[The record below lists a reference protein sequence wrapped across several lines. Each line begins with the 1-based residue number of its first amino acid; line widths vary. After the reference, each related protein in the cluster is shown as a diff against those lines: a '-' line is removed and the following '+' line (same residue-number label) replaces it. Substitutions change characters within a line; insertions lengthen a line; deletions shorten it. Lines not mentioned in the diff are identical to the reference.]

1 MNIIITSDNIKT
13 KSFNLNKISAS
24 LLTLLFFLIILL
36 ISMIT
41 GYFFLKYSVNNQT
54 PFLKESLNLVI
65 QQEVQSSRKLVNL
78 NLKIM
83 RENLTAFEN
92 RITTLEF
99 LSYKLAESSGINL
112 NSYKKIIDQN
122 INKHKNSEVISMSES
137 LFDNN
142 KYKMIDNKIKNLD
155 DSYAFLEQFFYK
167 KKSES
172 KTYPSGIPI
181 KKGSRSSNFGWRIDP
196 FTKVKT
202 FHEGTDFV
210 AKTGEPILAAAG
222 GFVIFAGSH
231 YQYGNMIDIDHGN
244 GLTTR
249 YAHADKLLVNVGQL
263 ILPGEKIA
271 LVGSTGRS
279 TGPHLHYE
287 IRMNN
292 IPRNPNRYLSK
303 KKKKEL

>member
-13 KSFNLNKISAS
+13 KSFNLNKFSAS
-24 LLTLLFFLIILL
+24 LLTFLFFLIILF
-36 ISMIT
+36 ISMIIC
-41 GYFFLKYSVNNQT
+41 YFFLKYSVNNQT
-54 PFLKESLNLVI
+54 PFLKKSLNLVI
-65 QQEVQSSRKLVNL
+65 QQEVKSSRKLVDL

-83 RENLTAFEN
+83 RENLSTFEN

-99 LSYKLAESSGINL
+99 LSHKLAESSGIDL
-112 NSYKKIIDQN
+112 NSFKKIIDQN
-122 INKHKNSEVISMSES
+122 SNNHKSSEVISMSES
-137 LFDNN
+137 LFDNK
-142 KYKMIDNKIKNLD
+142 KYKMIDYRIKNLD

-167 KKSES
+167 KKSEN

-222 GFVIFAGSH
+222 GFVIFSGAH

-244 GLTTR
+244 GLSTR

-263 ILPGEKIA
+263 VLPGEKIA

-303 KKKKEL
+303 KRK

>member
-1 MNIIITSDNIKT
+1 MII
-13 KSFNLNKISAS
+13 
-24 LLTLLFFLIILL
+24 
-36 ISMIT
+36 

-54 PFLKESLNLVI
+54 PFLKKSLNLVI
-65 QQEVQSSRKLVNL
+65 QQEVHSSRKLVDL

-83 RENLTAFEN
+83 RENLSAFEN
-92 RITTLEF
+92 RITTLEL

-112 NSYKKIIDQN
+112 NSFKKIIDQN
-122 INKHKNSEVISMSES
+122 SNNHKSSEVISMSES
-137 LFDNN
+137 LFDNK

-167 KKSES
+167 KKSEN
-172 KTYPSGIPI
+172 KTYPSVIPI

-222 GFVIFAGSH
+222 GFVIFSGSH

-244 GLTTR
+244 GLSTR

-263 ILPGEKIA
+263 VLPGEKIA

-303 KKKKEL
+303 KRK

>member
-1 MNIIITSDNIKT
+1 MNIIITSESTKT
-13 KSFNLNKISAS
+13 KSFNLNKVTIF
-24 LLTLLFFLIILL
+24 LLTISFFLIILFISLL
-36 ISMIT
+36 IS
-41 GYFFLKYSVNNQT
+41 YVFLKYSVNNQT

-65 QQEVQSSRKLVNL
+65 KNEVKDSRKLVDL

-83 RENLTAFEN
+83 RENLVSFEN
-92 RITTLEF
+92 RIKNLEF
-99 LSYKLAESSGINL
+99 LSHKIAESSGINL
-112 NSYKKIIDQN
+112 KSFKKTINKN
-122 INKHKNSEVISMSES
+122 INEHKNSEVISMSES
-137 LFDNN
+137 LFDSR
-142 KYKMIDNKIKNLD
+142 KYKLIDNKIKNLD
-155 DSYAFLEQFFYK
+155 DSYVFLEQFFYK
-167 KKSES
+167 KNSEN

-196 FTKVKT
+196 FTKIKT

-210 AKTGEPILAAAG
+210 AKIGEPILAAAG

-249 YAHADKLLVNVGQL
+249 YAHANKLLVNVGEL
-263 ILPGEKIA
+263 VLPGEKIA

-287 IRMNN
+287 IRKNN
-292 IPRNPNRYLSK
+292 IPRNPNRYLSRK
-303 KKKKEL
+303 VK

>member
-13 KSFNLNKISAS
+13 KSFNLNKFSAS
-24 LLTLLFFLIILL
+24 LLTLLFFLIILFT
-36 ISMIT
+36 SMII

-54 PFLKESLNLVI
+54 PFLKKSLNLVI
-65 QQEVQSSRKLVNL
+65 QQEVNSSRKLVDL

-83 RENLTAFEN
+83 RENLSTFEN

-99 LSYKLAESSGINL
+99 LSYKLAESNGINL
-112 NSYKKIIDQN
+112 KSFKKTIDQN
-122 INKHKNSEVISMSES
+122 SNKHKSSEVISMSES
-137 LFDNN
+137 LFDNK
-142 KYKMIDNKIKNLD
+142 KYNMIDSKIKNLD

-167 KKSES
+167 KESED

-210 AKTGEPILAAAG
+210 AKNGEPILAAAG
-222 GFVIFAGSH
+222 GFVVFSGLH
-231 YQYGNMIDIDHGN
+231 YQYGNMIDIEHGN
-244 GLTTR
+244 GLSTR

-263 ILPGEKIA
+263 VLPGEKIA

-303 KKKKEL
+303 KRK

>member
-13 KSFNLNKISAS
+13 KSFNLNKLSAS
-24 LLTLLFFLIILL
+24 LLTLFFFLIILFT
-36 ISMIT
+36 SMII

-54 PFLKESLNLVI
+54 PFLKKSLNIVI
-65 QQEVQSSRKLVNL
+65 QQEVLSSRKLVDL

-83 RENLTAFEN
+83 RENLSNFEN

-112 NSYKKIIDQN
+112 NSFKKTIDQN
-122 INKHKNSEVISMSES
+122 SNKHKSSEVVSMSES
-137 LFDNN
+137 LFDNK

-155 DSYAFLEQFFYK
+155 DSYAFLEQFYYK
-167 KKSES
+167 KNSEN

-222 GFVIFAGSH
+222 GFVIFSGSH

-244 GLTTR
+244 GLSTR
-249 YAHADKLLVNVGQL
+249 YAHADKLLVNVGKL
-263 ILPGEKIA
+263 VLPGEKIA

-303 KKKKEL
+303 KRK

>member
-13 KSFNLNKISAS
+13 KSFNLNKFSAS
-24 LLTLLFFLIILL
+24 LLTLLFFLIILFT
-36 ISMIT
+36 SMII

-54 PFLKESLNLVI
+54 PFLKKSLNLVI
-65 QQEVQSSRKLVNL
+65 QQEVNSSRKLVDL

-83 RENLTAFEN
+83 RENLSTFEN

-112 NSYKKIIDQN
+112 KSFKKIIDQN
-122 INKHKNSEVISMSES
+122 SKNHKSSEVISMSES
-137 LFDNN
+137 LFDNK

-167 KKSES
+167 KKSEN

-222 GFVIFAGSH
+222 GFVIFSGAH

-244 GLTTR
+244 GLSTR

-263 ILPGEKIA
+263 VLPGEKIA

-303 KKKKEL
+303 KRK

>member
-13 KSFNLNKISAS
+13 KSFNLNKFSAS
-24 LLTLLFFLIILL
+24 LLTLLFFLIMIFT
-36 ISMIT
+36 SMII

-54 PFLKESLNLVI
+54 PFLKKSLNLVI
-65 QQEVQSSRKLVNL
+65 QQEVQSSRKLVDL

-83 RENLTAFEN
+83 RENLSAFEN

-112 NSYKKIIDQN
+112 KSFKKIIDQN
-122 INKHKNSEVISMSES
+122 SNNHKNSEVISMSES
-137 LFDNN
+137 LFDNK

-167 KKSES
+167 KKSEN

-222 GFVIFAGSH
+222 GFVIFSGTH

-244 GLTTR
+244 GLSTR

-263 ILPGEKIA
+263 VLPGEKIA

-303 KKKKEL
+303 KRK

>member
-13 KSFNLNKISAS
+13 KSFNLNKFSAS
-24 LLTLLFFLIILL
+24 ILTLLFFLIILFT
-36 ISMIT
+36 SMILS
-41 GYFFLKYSVNNQT
+41 YFFLKYSVNNQT
-54 PFLKESLNLVI
+54 PFLKKSLNLVI
-65 QQEVQSSRKLVNL
+65 QQEVQSSRKLVDL

-83 RENLTAFEN
+83 RENLSAFEN

-112 NSYKKIIDQN
+112 NSFKKIIDQN
-122 INKHKNSEVISMSES
+122 SNNHKNSEVISMSES
-137 LFDNN
+137 LFDNK

-167 KKSES
+167 KKSEN
-172 KTYPSGIPI
+172 KAYPSGVPI

-222 GFVIFAGSH
+222 GFVIFSGSH
-231 YQYGNMIDIDHGN
+231 YQYGNMIDLDHGN

-263 ILPGEKIA
+263 VLPGEKIA

-303 KKKKEL
+303 KRK

>member
-13 KSFNLNKISAS
+13 KSFNLNKFSAS
-24 LLTLLFFLIILL
+24 LLTLLFFLIILFT
-36 ISMIT
+36 SMII

-54 PFLKESLNLVI
+54 TFLKKSLNLVI
-65 QQEVQSSRKLVNL
+65 QQEVQSSRKLVDI

-83 RENLTAFEN
+83 RENLSAFEN
-92 RITTLEF
+92 RIITLEL
-99 LSYKLAESSGINL
+99 LSYELAESTGINL
-112 NSYKKIIDQN
+112 NSFKKIIDQN
-122 INKHKNSEVISMSES
+122 SNNHKSSEVISMSES
-137 LFDNN
+137 LFDNK

-155 DSYAFLEQFFYK
+155 DSYAFLEQLFYK
-167 KKSES
+167 KKSEN

-181 KKGSRSSNFGWRIDP
+181 KNGSRSSNFGWRIDP

-222 GFVIFAGSH
+222 GFVIFSGSH

-244 GLTTR
+244 GLSTR

-263 ILPGEKIA
+263 VLPGEKIA

-303 KKKKEL
+303 KRK